1 MWMPP
6 IAIRRVLLDPIIF
19 LFGLVAL
26 ILSPLIFVAAFVVD
40 LFIPGRWKV
49 LRSTKLGLT
58 FMFYEVFGLIALFV
72 LWVFSGFGTR
82 VHTPKFRKAH
92 YRLLGWWITGVSRAV
107 QSALGLTLDV
117 PRNPPIDGP
126 VIVFSR
132 HAGPGDSIFL
142 AGALLH
148 DFDRYPRI
156 VGKKELEFAPF
167 FDTMGH
173 RLPMRFIRPHPKQH
187 ELAVEAVRDVASGLG
202 PRDAFVLFPEG
213 GNYTPKRRTRAI
225 ESLDRHGLTDEAAA
239 ARELHN
245 VLPPHPSGAL
255 AAIGAAS
262 GVDVVFVAHTGTED
276 LTSLDVVWSGMPF
289 NRTIQAN
296 YWHVK
301 AEDIPVGTDLQ
312 THWLY
317 TQWELIDTW
326 IDENRDPA
334 TREVVS

>member
-19 LFGLVAL
+19 LVALVAL
-26 ILSPLIFVAAFVVD
+26 ILSPLIFAAAFVAD
-40 LFIPGRWKV
+40 LFIPGKWKA

-72 LWVFSGFGTR
+72 LWVFSGFGAR
-82 VHTPKFRKAH
+82 IHTPKARETH
-92 YRLLGWWITGVSRAV
+92 YDLLGWWITGVSRAV
-107 QSALGLTLDV
+107 QAALGLTIDI

-173 RLPMRFIRPHPKQH
+173 RLPMRFIRPHPKRH

-213 GNYTPKRRTRAI
+213 GNYTPRRRTRAI
-225 ESLDRHGLTDEAAA
+225 GSLERHGLTDEAAA
-239 ARELHN
+239 ARQLHN

-255 AAIGAAS
+255 AAIDVAS

-276 LTSLDVVWSGMPF
+276 LTSLDIIWNGIPF
-289 NRTIQAN
+289 NRTIKAN
-296 YWHVK
+296 YWHVR
-301 AEDIPVGTDLQ
+301 AQDIPVGTDPQ

-317 TQWELIDTW
+317 EQWGMIDTW

-334 TREVVS
+334 TRKGAS